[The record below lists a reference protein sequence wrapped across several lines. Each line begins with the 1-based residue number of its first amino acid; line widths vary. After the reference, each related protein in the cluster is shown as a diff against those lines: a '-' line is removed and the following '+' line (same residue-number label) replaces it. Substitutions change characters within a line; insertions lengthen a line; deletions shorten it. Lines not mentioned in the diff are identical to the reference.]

1 MSSVKEPAGAAPS
14 SAASASASTLPPVP
28 VRPGLAA
35 RTWRTVRSSRP
46 AVIGLAIVAVH
57 VVVALLAPLLTP
69 YHPTTGDASHAL
81 LGPSADHWAGT
92 DQYGRD
98 VLTRVLYGG
107 RYALGVSVTATLIT
121 IALGTVLGCA
131 AALRGGWLDDVVM
144 RVLDAVLSIP
154 AILVLLVIVT
164 ALGTGSS
171 VIVLAIAVVCVP
183 QVVRV
188 VRGAALAVVPQD
200 YVTAARARGESTWAI
215 LRREVLPNISDVV
228 CVEFAMRASWV
239 VLLISSLSFLGFG
252 ADPPTP
258 DWGLMVSENRTAIT
272 VVPMASLAPII
283 GLATMVVGLNLAA
296 DGLSK
301 AWGVDRI
308 REGV

>member
-1 MSSVKEPAGAAPS
+1 MSSPKAPAGAAP
-14 SAASASASTLPPVP
+14 AAAPPAP
-28 VRPGLAA
+28 VRPGVAA

-46 AVIGLAIVAVH
+46 TAIGLAIVAVH
-57 VVVALLAPLLTP
+57 LVVALLAPLLTP

-81 LGPSADHWAGT
+81 LGPGADHWAGT
-92 DQYGRD
+92 DSYGRD

-107 RYALGVSVTATLIT
+107 RYALGVSVTATVLT
-121 IALGTVLGCA
+121 VALGAVLGCA
-131 AALRGGWLDDVVM
+131 AALRGGWLDDLLM

-164 ALGTGSS
+164 ALGTGSA

-200 YVTAARARGESTWAI
+200 YVTAARACGESTWAI
-215 LRREVLPNISDVV
+215 LRREVLPNITDVV

-258 DWGLMVSENRTAIT
+258 DWGLMVAENRTAIT

-283 GLATMVVGLNLAA
+283 ALATLVVGLNLAA

-308 REGV
+308 REGS

>member
-1 MSSVKEPAGAAPS
+1 MSVLKTPAEAPVPAPPPARSGAPG
-14 SAASASASTLPPVP
+14 SAARV
-28 VRPGLAA
+28 
-35 RTWRTVRSSRP
+35 WRTVRTSRP
-46 AVIGLAIVAVH
+46 AAIGLAIVAVH
-57 VVVALLAPLLTP
+57 IVIALLAPLLTP
-69 YHPTTGDASHAL
+69 YHPTTGDAAHAL

-107 RYALGVSVTATLIT
+107 RYALGVSVTATLLT
-121 IALGTVLGCA
+121 LALGTVLGCA
-131 AALRGGWLDDVVM
+131 AALRGGWLDDLLM

-164 ALGTGSS
+164 ALGTGSG
-171 VIVLAIAVVCVP
+171 VIVLAIGVICVP

-200 YVTAARARGESTWAI
+200 YVTAARARGEGTWAI
-215 LRREVLPNISDVV
+215 LRREVLPNITDVV

-283 GLATMVVGLNLAA
+283 ALATLVVGLNLAA

-308 REGV
+308 REGS

>member
-1 MSSVKEPAGAAPS
+1 MTTLDTAAP
-14 SAASASASTLPPVP
+14 TT
-28 VRPGLAA
+28 VRGA
-35 RTWRTVRSSRP
+35 RTVRAWRTLSSSRT
-46 AVIGLAIVAVH
+46 ALVGLAIVAVH
-57 VVVALLAPLLTP
+57 VLIALLAPLLTSYDP
-69 YHPTTGDASHAL
+69 IANDANHVL
-81 LGPSADHWAGT
+81 LGPSWSHWAGT

-98 VLTRVLYGG
+98 VLARVLYGG
-107 RYALGVSVTATLIT
+107 RYALGVSVAATLLT
-121 IALGTVLGCA
+121 VALGTVIGCA
-131 AALRGGWLDDVVM
+131 AALRGGWFDDVLG

-154 AILVLLVIVT
+154 SVLALLVVVT
-164 ALGTGSS
+164 ALGTGPA
-171 VIVLAIAVVCVP
+171 VIVLAVAIVYVP

-188 VRGAALAVVPQD
+188 VRGAALAVVPAD
-200 YVTAARARGESTWAI
+200 YVTAARARGESTWSI
-215 LRREVLPNISDVV
+215 LRREILPNITDVV

-258 DWGLMVSENRTAIT
+258 DWGLMVAENRTAIT

-283 GLATMVVGLNLAA
+283 ALATLVVGLNLAA

-308 REGV
+308 REGS

>member
-1 MSSVKEPAGAAPS
+1 MTTLDTAPVAAP
-14 SAASASASTLPPVP
+14 APAP
-28 VRPGLAA
+28 A
-35 RTWRTVRSSRP
+35 RAQRVWRTLRSSR
-46 AVIGLAIVAVH
+46 AAMIGLSVVAVH
-57 VVVALLAPLLTP
+57 VLIALLAPFLTSYDP
-69 YHPTTGDASHAL
+69 IANNADEAL
-81 LGPSADHWAGT
+81 LGPSAQHWAGT

-98 VLTRVLYGG
+98 VLARVLYGG
-107 RYALGVSVTATLIT
+107 RYALGVSVTATLLT
-121 IALGTVLGCA
+121 VALGTVIGCA
-131 AALRGGWLDDVVM
+131 AALRGGRFDDILG
-144 RVLDAVLSIP
+144 RALDAVLSVP
-154 AILVLLVIVT
+154 AVLSLLVVVT
-164 ALGTGSS
+164 ALGTGPS
-171 VIVLAIAVVCVP
+171 VIVLAIAVVFVP

-200 YVTAARARGESTWAI
+200 YVTAARARGEGTWAI
-215 LRREVLPNISDVV
+215 LRREILPNITDVV

-258 DWGLMVSENRTAIT
+258 DWGLMVAENRTAIT

-283 GLATMVVGLNLAA
+283 ALATLVVGLNLAA

-308 REGV
+308 REGS

>member
-1 MSSVKEPAGAAPS
+1 MTALDTTPATAGAAP
-14 SAASASASTLPPVP
+14 AAPHAA
-28 VRPGLAA
+28 VRAWRGL
-35 RTWRTVRSSRP
+35 RSSRT
-46 AVIGLAIVAVH
+46 ALVGLAVVAAH
-57 VVVALLAPLLTP
+57 ILVALLAPLLTSYDP
-69 YHPTTGDASHAL
+69 IANDASHAL
-81 LGPSADHWAGT
+81 LGPSWEHWAGT

-98 VLTRVLYGG
+98 VLARVLYGG
-107 RYALGVSVTATLIT
+107 RYGLGVSVAATLIT
-121 IALGTVLGCA
+121 VALGTVVGCA
-131 AALRGGWLDDVVM
+131 AALRGGWFDDLLG
-144 RVLDAVLSIP
+144 RVLDAILSVP
-154 AILVLLVIVT
+154 SILALLVIVT
-164 ALGTGSS
+164 ALGTGPA
-171 VIVLAIAVVCVP
+171 VIVLAIAVVYVP

-188 VRGAALAVVPQD
+188 VRGAALAVVPMD

-215 LRREVLPNISDVV
+215 LRREVLPNITDVV

-258 DWGLMVSENRTAIT
+258 DWGLMVAENRTAIT

-283 GLATMVVGLNLAA
+283 ALATLVVGLNLAA

-308 REGV
+308 REGS

>member
-1 MSSVKEPAGAAPS
+1 MTALDTAPATATAPAAPGTAARAWRGLCS
-14 SAASASASTLPPVP
+14 SRTALV
-28 VRPGLAA
+28 GLA
-35 RTWRTVRSSRP
+35 V
-46 AVIGLAIVAVH
+46 VAAH
-57 VVVALLAPLLTP
+57 ILVALLAPLLTAYDP
-69 YHPTTGDASHAL
+69 IANDASHAL
-81 LGPSADHWAGT
+81 LGPSWEHWAGT

-98 VLTRVLYGG
+98 VFARVLYGG
-107 RYALGVSVTATLIT
+107 RYALGVSVAATLIAV
-121 IALGTVLGCA
+121 ALGTVVGCA
-131 AALRGGWLDDVVM
+131 AALRGGWFDDLLG
-144 RVLDAVLSIP
+144 RVLDAILSVP
-154 AILVLLVIVT
+154 SILALLVVVT
-164 ALGTGSS
+164 ALGTGPA
-171 VIVLAIAVVCVP
+171 VIVLAVAVVFVP

-188 VRGAALAVVPQD
+188 VRGAALAVVPLD

-215 LRREVLPNISDVV
+215 LRREVLPNITDVV

-258 DWGLMVSENRTAIT
+258 DWGLMVAENRTAIT

-283 GLATMVVGLNLAA
+283 ALATLVVGLNLAA

-308 REGV
+308 REGS

>member
-1 MSSVKEPAGAAPS
+1 MTALDTTPATPATAPAAPR
-14 SAASASASTLPPVP
+14 SAARAW
-28 VRPGLAA
+28 RGL
-35 RTWRTVRSSRP
+35 RSSRT
-46 AVIGLAIVAVH
+46 ALVGLAVVAVH
-57 VVVALLAPLLTP
+57 ILVALLAPLLTSYDP
-69 YHPTTGDASHAL
+69 IANDASHAL
-81 LGPSADHWAGT
+81 LGPSGAHWAGT

-98 VLTRVLYGG
+98 VLARVLYGG
-107 RYALGVSVTATLIT
+107 RYALGVSVAATLIT
-121 IALGTVLGCA
+121 VALGTVIGCA
-131 AALRGGWLDDVVM
+131 AALRGGWFDDLLG
-144 RVLDAVLSIP
+144 RVLDAILSVP
-154 AILVLLVIVT
+154 SILALLVVVT
-164 ALGTGSS
+164 ALGTGPA
-171 VIVLAIAVVCVP
+171 VIVLAIAVVYVP

-188 VRGAALAVVPQD
+188 VRGAALAVVPMD

-215 LRREVLPNISDVV
+215 LRREVLPNITDVV

-258 DWGLMVSENRTAIT
+258 DWGLMVAENRTAIT

-283 GLATMVVGLNLAA
+283 ALATLVVGLNLAA

-308 REGV
+308 REGS

>member
-1 MSSVKEPAGAAPS
+1 MTTLDTPAPAP
-14 SAASASASTLPPVP
+14 AVP
-28 VRPGLAA
+28 VAPPSAVA
-35 RTWRTVRSSRP
+35 RAWRTLRSSR
-46 AVIGLAIVAVH
+46 AATIGLAIVAVH
-57 VVVALLAPLLTP
+57 VLIALLAPVLSSYDP
-69 YHPTTGDASHAL
+69 IANNADQAL
-81 LGPSADHWAGT
+81 LGPSGEHWAGT

-98 VLTRVLYGG
+98 VLARVLYGG
-107 RYALGVSVTATLIT
+107 RYAIGVSVAATLVTLLI
-121 IALGTVLGCA
+121 GTVVGCA
-131 AALRGGWLDDVVM
+131 AALRGGWFDDVLG
-144 RVLDAVLSIP
+144 RVLDAVLSVP
-154 AILVLLVIVT
+154 PVLALLVIVT
-164 ALGTGSS
+164 ALGTGPA
-171 VIVLAIAVVCVP
+171 VIVLAIAVVYVP

-188 VRGAALAVVPQD
+188 VRGAALAVVPND

-215 LRREVLPNISDVV
+215 LRREVLPNITDVV

-258 DWGLMVSENRTAIT
+258 DWGLMVAENRTAIT

-283 GLATMVVGLNLAA
+283 ALATFVVGLNLAA

-308 REGV
+308 REGS

>member
-1 MSSVKEPAGAAPS
+1 MTALDTTPAP
-14 SAASASASTLPPVP
+14 ASAVP
-28 VRPGLAA
+28 AAAHAAVRAWRGL
-35 RTWRTVRSSRP
+35 RSSRT
-46 AVIGLAIVAVH
+46 ALVGLAVVAVH
-57 VVVALLAPLLTP
+57 ILVALLAPLLTSYDP
-69 YHPTTGDASHAL
+69 IANDASHAL
-81 LGPSADHWAGT
+81 LGPSWEHWAGT

-98 VLTRVLYGG
+98 VLARVLYGG
-107 RYALGVSVTATLIT
+107 RYGLGVSVAATLIT
-121 IALGTVLGCA
+121 VALGTVVGCA
-131 AALRGGWLDDVVM
+131 AALRGGWFDDLLG
-144 RVLDAVLSIP
+144 RVLDAILSVP
-154 AILVLLVIVT
+154 SILALLVIVT
-164 ALGTGSS
+164 ALGTGPA
-171 VIVLAIAVVCVP
+171 VIVLAIAVVYVP

-188 VRGAALAVVPQD
+188 VRGAALAVVPMD

-215 LRREVLPNISDVV
+215 LRREVLPNITDVV

-258 DWGLMVSENRTAIT
+258 DWGLMVAENRTAIT

-283 GLATMVVGLNLAA
+283 ALATLVVGLNLAA

-308 REGV
+308 REGS

>member
-1 MSSVKEPAGAAPS
+1 MTALDTTPATTATAPAAPH
-14 SAASASASTLPPVP
+14 AA
-28 VRPGLAA
+28 VRAWRGL
-35 RTWRTVRSSRP
+35 RSSRT
-46 AVIGLAIVAVH
+46 ALVGLAVVAVH
-57 VVVALLAPLLTP
+57 ILVALLAPLLTSYDP
-69 YHPTTGDASHAL
+69 IANDASHAL
-81 LGPSADHWAGT
+81 LGPSREHWAGT

-107 RYALGVSVTATLIT
+107 RYALGVSVAATLIT
-121 IALGTVLGCA
+121 VALGTVVGCA
-131 AALRGGWLDDVVM
+131 AALRAGWFDDVLG
-144 RVLDAVLSIP
+144 RVLDAILSVP
-154 AILVLLVIVT
+154 SILALLVIVT
-164 ALGTGSS
+164 ALGTGPA
-171 VIVLAIAVVCVP
+171 VIVLAIAVVYVP

-188 VRGAALAVVPQD
+188 VRGAALAVVPMD

-215 LRREVLPNISDVV
+215 LRREVLPNITDVV

-258 DWGLMVSENRTAIT
+258 DWGLMVAENRTAIT

-283 GLATMVVGLNLAA
+283 ALATLVVGLNLAA

-308 REGV
+308 REGS

>member
-1 MSSVKEPAGAAPS
+1 MTTLDTAPAAPP
-14 SAASASASTLPPVP
+14 ATAPA
-28 VRPGLAA
+28 RAA
-35 RTWRTVRSSRP
+35 RAWRTVRSSRA

-57 VVVALLAPLLTP
+57 ILIALLAPLLTSYDP
-69 YHPTTGDASHAL
+69 IANDSSHAL
-81 LGPSADHWAGT
+81 LGPGWNHWAGT

-98 VLTRVLYGG
+98 VLARVLYGG
-107 RYALGVSVTATLIT
+107 RYALGVSVAATVVT
-121 IALGTVLGCA
+121 VALGTVVGCA
-131 AALRGGWLDDVVM
+131 AALRGGWFDDVLG
-144 RVLDAVLSIP
+144 RVLDAVLAVPSIL
-154 AILVLLVIVT
+154 ALLVVVT
-164 ALGTGSS
+164 ALGTGPA
-171 VIVLAIAVVCVP
+171 VIVLAIAVVYVP

-188 VRGAALAVVPQD
+188 VRGAALAVVPAD
-200 YVTAARARGESTWAI
+200 YVTAARARGEGTWSI
-215 LRREVLPNISDVV
+215 LRREILPNITDVV

-258 DWGLMVSENRTAIT
+258 DWGLMVAENRTAIT

-283 GLATMVVGLNLAA
+283 ALATLVVGLNLAA

-308 REGV
+308 REGS